1 MEVAVAFGCHLLDER
16 NTTMA
21 WERRIMRTVR
31 VRNENKPG
39 ILANLLAAIAGM
51 SASVGTIELINETA
65 SSVVRDITVYAED
78 AEHMDKVIEAMR
90 ANHGTRVIEV
100 RDEVLAL
107 HMKGKIA
114 IRSRYPID

>member
-1 MEVAVAFGCHLLDER
+1 
-16 NTTMA
+16 MA
-21 WERRIMRTVR
+21 S
-31 VRNENKPG
+31 
-39 ILANLLAAIAGM
+39 LLAAIAGM

-100 RDEVLAL
+100 RDEVLAVA
-107 HMKGKIA
+107 HKGQDRHSFA
-114 IRSRYPID
+114 LPY